1 MNHKSVFF
9 LTLFTALIL
18 FALSSLSYSKSA
30 SFTTV
35 SDSAKN
41 ELNGQI
47 ESKKGK
53 SIYVIIT
60 SVENLPALGTH
71 GILSKYFEEE
81 ILGFSTHGYLD
92 VGEVEVKDVEEG
104 VITFSL
110 IKELSNIK
118 INGKKEN
125 HFKNGNVVR
134 FTW

>member
-1 MNHKSVFF
+1 MKHKSVFF
-9 LTLFTALIL
+9 LTLFSAVII
-18 FALSSLSYSKSA
+18 FALYSQSFSNSG
-30 SFTTV
+30 SFTAAR
-35 SDSAKN
+35 DSAKY

-60 SVENLPALGTH
+60 SVENLPALGAH

-81 ILGFSTHGYLD
+81 ILGFNTHGYLD
-92 VGEVEVKDVEEG
+92 IAEVEVKDVEEG

-125 HFKNGNVVR
+125 HFKKGNIVR

>member
-1 MNHKSVFF
+1 MNLKSVFS
-9 LTLFTALIL
+9 LTLFSTLIF
-18 FALSSLSYSKSA
+18 FALSYQSYSEAA
-30 SFTTV
+30 SFSAV

-60 SVENLPALGTH
+60 SVENLPAIGTH

-92 VGEVEVKDVEEG
+92 IGEVEVKDVEEG

-134 FTW
+134 FIW